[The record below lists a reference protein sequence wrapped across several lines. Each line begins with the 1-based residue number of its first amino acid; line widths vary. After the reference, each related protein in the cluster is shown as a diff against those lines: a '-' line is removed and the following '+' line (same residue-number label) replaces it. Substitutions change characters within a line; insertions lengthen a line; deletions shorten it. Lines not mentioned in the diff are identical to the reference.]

1 MKAASDRRVAGG
13 RRRAACRGGLTALFF
28 ALGAAALAAEP
39 SAAPLPVPSFTRDVK
54 PLLSNR
60 CLRCHGPDAAS
71 RQGGGEGGLRL
82 DTFAGATADLGGH
95 AAVVPGRPEASGL
108 VARITATDPD
118 VVMPPPEA
126 GAPLTPA
133 QQDVLRRWI
142 AAGGRYEPHWAYVA
156 PRRPPVPAVRN
167 AAWPVNDVDRFI
179 LARLEAEGLATQ
191 PGSAGLAPQPEAD
204 RFTLARRL
212 ALDLT
217 GLPPTPEEVD
227 AFVADASPGAVER
240 LVDRLLAHEGRGEHL
255 ARQWL
260 DLARYADSAGYADD
274 RPRTIWGWR
283 DWVIGACD
291 ANMPFDEFT
300 IRQLAGDLLPGA
312 GDDDRIATAFH
323 RNTLTNSEGGTIDEE
338 FRTVAVVDRVNTTLS
353 TWMGTTIA
361 CAQCHDH
368 KYDPLSQREFF
379 GLYAI
384 LNNTADADRPGE
396 EPVLEFLTAGQRAEK
411 ARLEAERAT
420 VERILATDTP
430 ALAAARDAWDDG
442 FPRDVAWEPAP
453 AAAARIDGGPADA
466 ARTDAAGTVRFD
478 AAGQRAV
485 ATIEAPI
492 AAGPLAAIRLEFPG
506 DAALPAGGSGRG
518 SDGSF
523 VLSGVTARIEPA
535 GGGGP
540 TGRFV
545 RVELPGKDRFLSLAE
560 VEVFAR
566 DGANAAR
573 GRPATQSSTDFGG
586 DAARAVDGVTDGDYR
601 AKNSVTHTAAGADPW
616 WEVDLGGPVTVDRIV
631 VWNRTDG
638 GTGERLAGARVSV
651 LDAARQP
658 VWRGDLPAPP
668 TASMTLL
675 PSGGRELAFAAAVA
689 DRTATGFDAAAVLR
703 KAPDP
708 RDAKAV
714 KADADGGWSPGGAAA
729 ATLAL
734 LPAAPVDVP
743 EGMRLVVTLRQQSVR
758 DGHTVGVVRLAAC
771 RDPRVAA
778 WAGLPPDVLAILAKP
793 RGERTAV
800 EADRL
805 ATHHRRELAAG
816 TATARADKRRLDAA
830 IAAIKPATVPVM
842 QELAGDARRV
852 TRLQHRGNWQDLG
865 PEVAAGVPAAFPP
878 PRPAGDAPLDRLAL
892 ARWLVDRANP
902 LTARVV
908 VNRLWERIFGIG
920 LVATSEEF
928 GSQGEPPS
936 HPELLDWLACELVD
950 RGWDLRAIERL
961 VVTSAAYRQT
971 SKAPA
976 DLVARDPENRLVA
989 CGPRVRLPAEVI
1001 RDQALAAAGLLSRKK
1016 GGPSVHPPQPNVG
1029 LNAAFGGG
1037 IDWKTSAGED
1047 RYRRALYT
1055 TWRRSNPYPSMATF
1069 DAPNREVCTVRRPRT
1084 NTPLQAL
1091 VTLNDPVY
1099 VEAAQA
1105 LARRMVREGGTGD
1118 AGRAARGF
1126 RLVLARPPTAAET
1139 DRLVRLQA
1147 DAAAEFRADAAK
1159 ARQLATD
1166 PIGPVPADLAAAGVD
1181 DAALAAWTVVANV
1194 ILNLDEAFMCP

>member
-1 MKAASDRRVAGG
+1 MKAATDRPVAGS
-13 RRRAACRGGLTALFF
+13 RRRAACRGAVAALLV
-28 ALGAAALAAEP
+28 ALGAAPLGAEP
-39 SAAPLPVPSFTRDVK
+39 PAAAAPSFTRDIK

-60 CLRCHGPDAAS
+60 CLRCHGPDPSS

-95 AAVVPGRPEASGL
+95 AAIVPGRPEASGL
-108 VARITATDPD
+108 LERIAATDPD

-126 GAPLTPA
+126 GDPLTPA
-133 QQDVLRRWI
+133 QQDLLRRWI
-142 AAGGRYEPHWAYVA
+142 AAGSRYEAHWAYVT
-156 PRRPPVPAVRN
+156 PRRPPVPAVRS
-167 AAWPVNDVDRFI
+167 AAWPVNDIDRFI
-179 LARLEAEGLATQ
+179 LARLEAEGLA
-191 PGSAGLAPQPEAD
+191 PQPEAT
-204 RFTLARRL
+204 RAVLARRL

-227 AFVADASPGAVER
+227 AFAADTSTDAVEK

-274 RPRTIWGWR
+274 RPRMIWGWR
-283 DWVIGACD
+283 DWVIAACD

-300 IRQLAGDLLPGA
+300 VRQLAGDLLPDA
-312 GDDDRIATAFH
+312 ADDDRIATAFH

-338 FRTVAVVDRVNTTLS
+338 FRTVAVVDRVNTTMS

-361 CAQCHDH
+361 CSQCHDH

-396 EPVLEFLTAGQRAEK
+396 EPVLEFLTAGQRALK
-411 ARLEAERAT
+411 ARLEAERRA
-420 VERILATDTP
+420 VDAVLAADTP
-430 ALAAARDAWDDG
+430 ALAAARAAWDEG
-442 FPRDVAWEPAP
+442 FPRDIAWQAAP
-453 AAAARIDGGPADA
+453 PAAARIEGAPADA
-466 ARTDAAGTVRFD
+466 ARVDAAGIVHL
-478 AAGQRAV
+478 AATGKTAV
-485 ATIEAPI
+485 ATLEAPI
-492 AAGPLAAIRLEFPG
+492 GPGPLAGIRLEFPG
-506 DAALPAGGSGRG
+506 DGALPAGGSGRAA
-518 SDGSF
+518 DGSF
-523 VLSGVTARIEPA
+523 VLTGVTARLEPTGGA
-535 GGGGP
+535 GA

-545 RVELPGKDRFLSLAE
+545 RVELPGKEKMLSLAE
-560 VEVFAR
+560 VEVFAA
-566 DGANAAR
+566 DPAANAAR

-586 DAARAVDGVTDGDYR
+586 DAARAVDGVTDGDYHAR
-601 AKNSVTHTAAGADPW
+601 HSVTHTAVGADPW
-616 WEVDLGGPVTVDRIV
+616 WEVDLGGPVAIERIV

-638 GTGERLAGARVSV
+638 GTGARLAGARVSI
-651 LDAARQP
+651 LDAARQQ
-658 VWRGDLPAPP
+658 VWQGDLPAPA
-668 TASMTLL
+668 ASTTLA
-675 PSGGRELAFAAAVA
+675 PSGGRDVPLAIAVA
-689 DRTATGFDAAAVLR
+689 DRTQPGFDAAAVLR
-703 KAPDP
+703 TPPDP
-708 RDAKAV
+708 KDAKAV
-714 KADADGGWSPGGAAA
+714 KAEADGGWSPGGAAP

-734 LPAAPVDVP
+734 LPAKPLDVP
-743 EGMRLVVTLRQQSVR
+743 DGMRLVVTLRQQSSR
-758 DGHTVGVVRLAAC
+758 DGRTVGAVRLSAC
-771 RDPRVAA
+771 HEPRLAA
-778 WAGLPPDVLAILAKP
+778 WAGVPADVRAILAKP
-793 RGERTAV
+793 RGERSAA

-805 ATHHRRELAAG
+805 ADHHRRDVAAE
-816 TATARADKRRLDAA
+816 TAAPRAEKRRLDAA

-852 TRLQHRGNWQDLG
+852 TKLQHRGNWQDLG
-865 PEVAAGVPAAFPP
+865 PEVTAGVPAAFPP
-878 PRPAGDAPLDRLAL
+878 PKLAGDARLDRLAL
-892 ARWLVDRANP
+892 ARWLVDRDNP

-908 VNRLWERIFGIG
+908 VNRLWERLFGIG

-928 GSQGEPPS
+928 GSQGELPS

-950 RGWDLRAIERL
+950 RRWDLRAIERL
-961 VVTSAAYRQT
+961 IVTSAAYRQT

-1001 RDQALAAAGLLSRKK
+1001 RDQALAAAGLLARKK
-1016 GGPSVHPPQPNVG
+1016 GGPSVNPPQPNVG

-1037 IDWKTSAGED
+1037 IDWKTSEGED

-1105 LARRMVREGGTGD
+1105 LARRMVREGG
-1118 AGRAARGF
+1118 AGEAARAARGF

-1139 DRLVRLQA
+1139 DRLVRLHA
-1147 DAAAEFRADAAK
+1147 DAAADFRTDATK
-1159 ARQLATD
+1159 ARQLATE
-1166 PIGPVPADLAAAGVD
+1166 PLGPVPADLAAQRID
-1181 DAALAAWTVVANV
+1181 DADLAAWTVVANV
-1194 ILNLDEAFMCP
+1194 ILNLDETFMCP